1 MYIIVAGGTRF
12 VYNRCGRG
20 PNWGLFFILEGPPT
34 VQMTPCSVE
43 SHLESSKIR
52 GVKILKREP
61 LFSEEKKPE
70 NHFFVSNS
78 FAIYSM
84 VKGVIFCV
92 RNCHF
97 WTKKRPIFHFLEFL
111 TLFDTFCAISF

>member
-1 MYIIVAGGTRF
+1 MYIIVAGEVQIG
-12 VYNRCGRG
+12 VC
-20 PNWGLFFILEGPPT
+20 FFILEGPPT

-70 NHFFVSNS
+70 NHFFVSKS
-78 FAIYSM
+78 FAIFFM
-84 VKGVIFCV
+84 VEGVVFCV

-97 WTKKRPIFHFLEFL
+97 WTKSELDFHFLEF
-111 TLFDTFCAISF
+111 FDTFWTS